1 MDSMRTKAEEA
12 LKTALADGNDAD
24 VERWQRVLDALGD

>member
-1 MDSMRTKAEEA
+1 MRTKAEEA
-12 LKTALADGNDAD
+12 LKTALAGGNDAE